1 MYCISINYKQLKT
14 ESREAFS
21 MQEKEQEAFFSRIQ
35 KEVSID
41 GVILLMTCN
50 RCEIYAAGSKD
61 TMSVI
66 ERIWLAQKPG
76 KEELFYEHIMR
87 YEKENAIRHLY
98 CVICGLDS
106 AVLGEVEIIHQ
117 IKAAY
122 LFSKAHDRQPI
133 SVDKTS
139 GIGWYVDNRGGSFVL
154 SGEKRATYSVS
165 RSKRRDGKHYHERHC
180 RCLPDR
186 TDRCNNQKTSQAG
199 SCFC

>member
-87 YEKENAIRHLY
+87 YEKEN
-98 CVICGLDS
+98 
-106 AVLGEVEIIHQ
+106 EIGR
-117 IKAAY
+117 
-122 LFSKAHDRQPI
+122 AH
-133 SVDKTS
+133 V
-139 GIGWYVDNRGGSFVL
+139 
-154 SGEKRATYSVS
+154 
-165 RSKRRDGKHYHERHC
+165 
-180 RCLPDR
+180 
-186 TDRCNNQKTSQAG
+186 
-199 SCFC
+199 